1 MKEMLDAM
9 AFDYRFTREL
19 PADPEIDNRRSQVMG
34 ACFSRVQP
42 SKVAQPSVIAYAGE
56 VAAELN
62 FSPEVCESQSFI
74 EIFSGNGLH
83 TDMDPYATCYG
94 GHQFGNWAGQLCVPD
109 DFDQMGRSDIER
121 LFESDA

>member
-19 PADPEIDNRRSQVMG
+19 PADPEIDNRRRPVMG

-42 SKVAQPSVIAYAGE
+42 SMIAYARE